1 MEWKLV
7 VCQEKE
13 KEKERKSLFS
23 YSHKPED
30 DTYNIRQRYSEKNDD
45 DRISGRFSRK
55 HYDALFSMS
64 HQQTL
69 ITSRN
74 KHVAHLMKVGHK
86 RNKAAEVIRSATGH
100 FTTAHT
106 PYIGLWGEI
115 WWTKIVE
122 LAHLHRTGG
131 GLMACDWSHSYT
143 LIPTAMTTCSVFL
156 SPLKNLWHRLTRAAT
171 QLSARMSQMLTVY
184 TICHSMFFKKSV
196 SI

>member
-1 MEWKLV
+1 MKTGCLSR
-7 VCQEKE
+7 KR
-13 KEKERKSLFS
+13 KRKRKKKSLFS
-23 YSHKPED
+23 YSQKPED
-30 DTYNIRQRYSEKNDD
+30 DTYNIRQCYSEKNDD

-115 WWTKIVE
+115 
-122 LAHLHRTGG
+122 
-131 GLMACDWSHSYT
+131 
-143 LIPTAMTTCSVFL
+143 
-156 SPLKNLWHRLTRAAT
+156 
-171 QLSARMSQMLTVY
+171 
-184 TICHSMFFKKSV
+184 
-196 SI
+196 